1 MTPLPLEK
9 AAPLGAPTLF
19 GHLLRLVLA
28 AALIWLGGFLH
39 YAETLPEPAPPTAD
53 ATDAI
58 VVLTGGADRLDVGLK
73 LLVEDKAKK
82 LFISGVDRATTAE
95 ALQQRSGSAPDRFA
109 CCVVLGHAAED
120 TIGNAI
126 ETALWMQREKFTSL
140 RLVTASYH
148 MPRSLL
154 LFRQTM
160 PEAAIIP
167 HPVFPAHV
175 HLDDW
180 WRWPGTARL
189 LASEYNKY
197 LASLVTV
204 RLG

>member
-19 GHLLRLVLA
+19 GRLLRLVLA
-28 AALIWLGGFLH
+28 LALVWLGGFLH
-39 YAETLPEPAPPTAD
+39 YAETLPGPAPPAAD

-126 ETALWMQREKFTSL
+126 ETALWMQRERFTSL

-160 PEAAIIP
+160 PEAAITP